1 MDRSMFLLISCKHF
15 LKAPRFALSSLASES
30 SSLVELDAFITFD
43 LSAKNALTLI
53 DALEFIADCAE
64 TKFELL
70 QYLYDMA
77 AEYQNV
83 YIVTS
88 CRTSDKNAF
97 IKLETNFSIKIYE
110 VGDITEDELEIGR
123 AHV

>member
-1 MDRSMFLLISCKHF
+1 
-15 LKAPRFALSSLASES
+15 
-30 SSLVELDAFITFD
+30 
-43 LSAKNALTLI
+43 
-53 DALEFIADCAE
+53 
-64 TKFELL
+64 
-70 QYLYDMA
+70 MA

-110 VGDITEDELEIGR
+110 VGDNNRRSTCIAYEAISDYS
-123 AHV
+123 